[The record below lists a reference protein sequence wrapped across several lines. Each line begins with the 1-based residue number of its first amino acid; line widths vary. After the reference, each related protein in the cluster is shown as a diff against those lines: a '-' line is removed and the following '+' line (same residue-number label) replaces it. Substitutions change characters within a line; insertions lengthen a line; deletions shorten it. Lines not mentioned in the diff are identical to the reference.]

1 MLKKLKNMLSSKK
14 KEEDKPVDTE
24 AARKIVSY
32 WGNCIRRAGKKM
44 PTEEWKIAQLRLSA
58 YQDRESDKAEDTRP
72 VVNDFRNHYEG
83 SRAYLDQRDPSFKV
97 KAAPAF
103 IKDQNILKRA
113 ECEKLY
119 LERVWKEQECQ
130 KAESQ
135 KLNSA
140 LIRNVGFTM
149 PVFDIKKWMPSVR
162 YLPALDVRLD
172 PDCDGLWEKASWC
185 AYKENISLEELK
197 ANNPDLTQAD
207 VELMQQK
214 KMGSVLT
221 DDELTEVDDKEKE
234 LYSVVTVWHIFARN
248 AAAIRKYE
256 KEDKDEL
263 LPKSIAQELNLD
275 TPRRYLQIIDGL
287 DRPLR
292 DVDSWPFDLD
302 HNELPITP
310 LQMNHEPENL
320 YGFTDY
326 QQMER
331 MDELSDHVMNYI
343 EQDAYFT
350 SNRKYA
356 AGKASEMPSDL
367 SIEDFI
373 NTNKRSVL
381 PDFLDE
387 AGNPL
392 IKEITVGA
400 TNPSL
405 PGHYTLMH
413 DQAKEASGQSELM
426 SESIADFK
434 DVTAIGVRYQE
445 QKLHQRVN
453 LRLGGPRGYE
463 KSIQEDA
470 VKLLEI
476 AHQWVP
482 KYSSIRR
489 IVEQETYDEVLGEY
503 VKGPQEVQDDGVKW
517 KDAKKALLEGARLV
531 RLGVDAIVG
540 PELAEYWVT
549 AADTPIEDIRLS
561 TEIIVMPGS
570 TRTITQ
576 QQRAAELEDYYS
588 NILWP
593 TIYEPMKRLDLA
605 KRFNEY
611 IGKLKGI
618 DRMEDFLPQDD
629 EIKQFLEQLKQAE
642 QEEREAAQQG
652 QPDMEGDE
660 IRKQAAAD
668 AELQRAGV
676 KAELEMEK
684 EMQKAEFEQE
694 KGEMQLSLARQKVT
708 SQEQPTGNR

>member
-1 MLKKLKNMLSSKK
+1 MLKKLQNMLSSKK
-14 KEEDKPVDTE
+14 KKETAPLDVEVS
-24 AARKIVSY
+24 RKTVSY
-32 WGNCIRRAGKKM
+32 WRNCIQRAGKKM
-44 PTEEWKIAQLRLSA
+44 PTNEWEIARLRLSA
-58 YQDRESDKAEDTRP
+58 YQDRESSKAEDTRP

-83 SRAYLDQRDPSFKV
+83 SRAYLDQRAPSFKI

-103 IKDQNILKRA
+103 INDQNILKRA

-119 LERVWKEQECQ
+119 LERIWEEQECQ
-130 KAESQ
+130 KAETQ

-140 LIRNVGFTM
+140 LVRNVGFTM
-149 PVFDIKKWMPSVR
+149 PVFDVKKWMPSVR
-162 YLPALDVRLD
+162 YLPATDVRLD
-172 PDCDGLWEKASWC
+172 PDCGGLWERMSWC

-197 ANNPDLTQAD
+197 AINPDITEAD
-207 VELMQQK
+207 VEVMQQK

-221 DDELTEVDDKEKE
+221 EDELTDVDESEKD
-234 LYSVVTVWHIFARN
+234 LYSVITIWHIFARN
-248 AAAIRKYE
+248 DAAIRMYE
-256 KEDKDEL
+256 KEDEKEL

-275 TPRRYLQIIDGL
+275 TPRRYLQIADGL

-292 DVDSWPFDLD
+292 DINSWPFDLD
-302 HNELPITP
+302 HNEMPITP

-343 EQDAYFT
+343 ELDAYF
-350 SNRKYA
+350 SAIRKYL
-356 AGKASEMPSDL
+356 AGKSSEMPSEQ

-373 NTNKRSVL
+373 NSNKRSVL
-381 PDFLDE
+381 LDFLDE

-392 IKEITVGA
+392 LKEISVGQ
-400 TNPSL
+400 TNTAL
-405 PGHYTLMH
+405 PGHYELMH
-413 DQAKEASGQSELM
+413 DQAKEASGQNELM

-476 AHQWVP
+476 AHQFVP
-482 KYSSIRR
+482 KMSSVASIKT
-489 IVEQETYDEVLGEY
+489 VQVYDEITKEEFEEQ
-503 VKGPQEVQDDGVKW
+503 KEVIESLPW
-517 KDAKKALLEGARLV
+517 EDAKKALLAGGRLLE
-531 RLGVDAIVG
+531 LGIDAIVG
-540 PELAEYWVT
+540 PELAQYWVT
-549 AADTPIEDIRLS
+549 TDDTPIEDIRLS
-561 TEIIVMPGS
+561 TEILVMPGS
-570 TRTITQ
+570 TRTITRQ
-576 QQRAAELEDYYS
+576 QHAAELEAYYS

-593 TIYEPMKRLDLA
+593 TLYEPMKRLDLA

-629 EIKQFLEQLKQAE
+629 EINEFLKRLQQAE
-642 QEEREAAQQG
+642 QEERQLSRQGEADQSA
-652 QPDMEGDE
+652 DE
-660 IRKQAAAD
+660 MRKQAAAD

-684 EMQKAEFEQE
+684 EMQKAEFEQA
-694 KGEMQLSLARQKVT
+694 KGEMQLELARQKTT
-708 SQEQPTGNR
+708 SQQPAGRNE